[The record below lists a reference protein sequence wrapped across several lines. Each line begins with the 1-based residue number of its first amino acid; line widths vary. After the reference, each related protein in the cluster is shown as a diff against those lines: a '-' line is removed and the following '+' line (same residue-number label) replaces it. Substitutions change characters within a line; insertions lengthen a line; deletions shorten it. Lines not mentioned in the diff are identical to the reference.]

1 MDHYK
6 YELDYDGTQTV
17 EEFLSSVR
25 RRADD
30 ISEAVI
36 SEYNGIEVKVHP
48 ASLID
53 DLVLIYNLKQE
64 LSS

>member
-6 YELDYDGTQTV
+6 YELEYDGTQTV
-17 EEFLSSVR
+17 EEFLGDIH
-25 RRADD
+25 RRAND

-36 SEYNGIEVKVHP
+36 AEYNGIEVKVHP
-48 ASLID
+48 VSLMD
-53 DLVLIYNLKQE
+53 DLVLIYKLKYE